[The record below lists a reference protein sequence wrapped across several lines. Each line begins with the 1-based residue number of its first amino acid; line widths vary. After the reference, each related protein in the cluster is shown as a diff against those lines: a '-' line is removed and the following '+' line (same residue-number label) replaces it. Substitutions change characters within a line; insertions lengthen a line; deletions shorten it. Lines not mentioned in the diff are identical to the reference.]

1 MSDDLIDRLRSPE
14 EIVLPTGTRIILDNG
29 KKMGRYWLELLEPF
43 SVWVSS
49 SLKMD
54 AAAEIVQLRAENIHL
69 RRAGMNRPSAE
80 LHEAAL
86 AELRDQ
92 ISNLRAEVEEQ
103 ARLLGM
109 SGEREAKLRARVEV
123 LEMALR
129 RIQATPHPSV
139 AAQCAGCYSHQ
150 KTATYALEDAAP

>member
-1 MSDDLIDRLRSPE
+1 MSDVY
-14 EIVLPTGTRIILDNG
+14 EIIEKLSREVCELHADNQ
-29 KKMGRYWLELLEPF
+29 R
-43 SVWVSS
+43 
-49 SLKMD
+49 
-54 AAAEIVQLRAENIHL
+54 LRAENIHL
-69 RRAGMNRPSAE
+69 RRAGMDRPSAE

>member
-1 MSDDLIDRLRSPE
+1 MSDEVREYQATIRRIRSESERFLKRSEKLRDRLR
-14 EIVLPTGTRIILDNG
+14 
-29 KKMGRYWLELLEPF
+29 
-43 SVWVSS
+43 
-49 SLKMD
+49 D
-54 AAAEIVQLRAENIHL
+54 AGNDITC
-69 RRAGMNRPSAE
+69 
-80 LHEAAL
+80 
-86 AELRDQ
+86 
-92 ISNLRAEVEEQ
+92 LRAEVLEQ

>member
-1 MSDDLIDRLRSPE
+1 MSDIYKEFGVDFLR
-14 EIVLPTGTRIILDNG
+14 TRYAG
-29 KKMGRYWLELLEPF
+29 P
-43 SVWVSS
+43 S
-49 SLKMD
+49 
-54 AAAEIVQLRAENIHL
+54 AAEMKMAQEIKR
-69 RRAGMNRPSAE
+69 
-80 LHEAAL
+80 
-86 AELRDQ
+86 
-92 ISNLRAEVEEQ
+92 LRAEVLEQ

>member
-1 MSDDLIDRLRSPE
+1 MSERTLMDCAQAALMYSEEDARIIADAAE
-14 EIVLPTGTRIILDNG
+14 EITR
-29 KKMGRYWLELLEPF
+29 
-43 SVWVSS
+43 
-49 SLKMD
+49 
-54 AAAEIVQLRAENIHL
+54 
-69 RRAGMNRPSAE
+69 
-80 LHEAAL
+80 
-86 AELRDQ
+86 
-92 ISNLRAEVEEQ
+92 LRAEVEEQ